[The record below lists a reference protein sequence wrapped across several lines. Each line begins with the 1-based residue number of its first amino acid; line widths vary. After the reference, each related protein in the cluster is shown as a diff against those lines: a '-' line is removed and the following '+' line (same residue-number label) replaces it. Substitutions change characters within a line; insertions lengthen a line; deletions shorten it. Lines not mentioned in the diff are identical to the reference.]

1 MIFLSIIW
9 TLFKSLWDIC
19 WKKSL
24 WYWVWW
30 KIHDLI
36 WYFPWIFVS
45 IYFLIIQWNI
55 LNLELEFFILC
66 SSLLLITIWKALM
79 YQKVYREEK
88 MSSIMPFTNLSK
100 VFAIIAWFF
109 LFNDS
114 KVIVILIWML
124 IILILAI
131 SSIDFK
137 DFSIPKNIKKIFLW
151 EVIIAVS
158 MIWNGYMVNQYWNEN
173 FFFWWSFIWAI
184 MLMIWAIIS
193 KELGTV
199 KNQPKAFWINRFL
212 WWLFWWTCF
221 YFSLIVLK
229 ELWIS
234 VSIILSFVYVAITL
248 VLSTVILKE
257 KPAKKDIFMSILVT
271 SLVWLAYYLN
281 N

>member
-1 MIFLSIIW
+1 
-9 TLFKSLWDIC
+9 
-19 WKKSL
+19 
-24 WYWVWW
+24 
-30 KIHDLI
+30 
-36 WYFPWIFVS
+36 
-45 IYFLIIQWNI
+45 
-55 LNLELEFFILC
+55 
-66 SSLLLITIWKALM
+66 
-79 YQKVYREEK
+79 

-114 KVIVILIWML
+114 KVIVVLIWIL
-124 IILILAI
+124 IILILTI

-151 EVIIAVS
+151 EVIIAIS
-158 MIWNGYMVNQYWNEN
+158 IIWNGYMVNQYWNEN

-184 MLMIWAIIS
+184 ILMTWAIIS

-199 KNQPKAFWINRFL
+199 KNQPKEFWINRFL
-212 WWLFWWTCF
+212 WWVFWWTCF
-221 YFSLIVLK
+221 YLSLIVLK

-234 VSIILSFVYVAITL
+234 VSIILSFIYVAITL
-248 VLSTVILKE
+248 ILSTVILKE

-281 N
+281 I